1 MGNKVRLASIGTGMI
16 GQVHARALAKL
27 NCCEYLAIADMDS
40 SRKDFAE
47 SLGARYYSDFKE
59 MISTEKLDG
68 VVISV
73 PNEMHAE
80 LGSYCAE
87 QGLHIFMEKP
97 IASSVEDAERLI
109 ESTRKNGVQ
118 LLIGHHRRFNPLI
131 NSVKEIIA
139 AGELGNI
146 LGINMLWAM
155 YKPSDYFQNSGEW
168 RRRKGGGPILINII
182 HEIDNLRYM
191 YGEIERV
198 YAEINNKAR
207 KFEVED
213 TIGVTLRMKDGT
225 IASILLSDS
234 VPSKW
239 AYEQTMGENDFFYQG
254 KGNIYHFLGDQGS
267 LAFPEMLKIS
277 YEDKSR
283 AGWQYP
289 LKLERLNLR
298 SADPYPAQMEHF
310 CRVVRGEE
318 TPRTSGE
325 DALRSL
331 KVTMAVMDSGVN
343 HRPVEV

>member
-16 GQVHARALAKL
+16 GQVHARALAEMD
-27 NCCEYLAIADMDS
+27 CCEYPAIADMDS

-59 MISTEKLDG
+59 MIAREKLDG

-73 PNEMHAE
+73 PNEMHAD

-87 QGLHIFMEKP
+87 RGLHVFMEKP

-131 NSVKEIIA
+131 NAAKEIIA

-155 YKPSDYFQNSGEW
+155 YKPSDYFQNSGDW

-198 YAEINNKAR
+198 YAEVNNKAR

-298 SADPYPAQMEHF
+298 SANPYPAQMEHF